1 VSRYR
6 VEPYVV
12 AADVY
17 SASAHIGR
25 GGWTWYTGSASWMYR
40 LGLERI
46 LGLHRVENG
55 LRLDPC
61 IPRDWP
67 AYEIAYRIHG
77 SLYQI
82 HVENPASVNSGVRQ
96 VEIDGEMLPG
106 GEIPLLNDG
115 KQHTVRVWMGQD
127 TSARMSE

>member
-1 VSRYR
+1 
-6 VEPYVV
+6 
-12 AADVY
+12 
-17 SASAHIGR
+17 
-25 GGWTWYTGSASWMYR
+25 MYR

-46 LGLHRVENG
+46 LGLHRVENT

-67 AYEIAYRIHG
+67 EFEIAYRING
-77 SLYQI
+77 SLYRI
-82 HVENPASVNSGVRQ
+82 HVENPAGVNRGVRQ
-96 VEIDGEMLPG
+96 VEIDGEISPG

-115 KQHTVRVWMGQD
+115 QQHTVRVWMGQD